1 MLLPPDCFKKL
12 MLQKKTAAANRVQVS
27 FLLLCLIA
35 QVRGDLL
42 YALDCLIQHLL
53 LAIEASYKKK
63 QERASSS

>member
-1 MLLPPDCFKKL
+1 LFQKINAS
-12 MLQKKTAAANRVQVS
+12 KKTAAANRVQVS

-53 LAIEASYKKK
+53 LAIEASYKK
-63 QERASSS
+63 QERATSS